1 MSQFNNN
8 TSILCQI
15 LDSMERVKITVAAKI
30 DELQADDR
38 IALTKDQ
45 ALDLLGFDK
54 KKYKII

>member
-15 LDSMERVKITVAAKI
+15 LDSMKRVKITVAAKI